1 MGEKT
6 PAGANQF
13 LGYTLRA
20 HLPFPI
26 KARGVCLRKAA
37 PGGLDCVRG
46 VAWSIQWLNLW
57 LHVGSLLPLEQKTI
71 CEEFW
76 L

>member
-46 VAWSIQWLNLW
+46 VA
-57 LHVGSLLPLEQKTI
+57 
-71 CEEFW
+71 
-76 L
+76 